1 MKVHA
6 QALAACLL
14 RTSTGN
20 SLGVSGSH
28 RFGANAHA
36 VRQRAAGYG
45 RGRRPDVYAAQTQ
58 EFFDDGEEAVQLD
71 AQTCLTGERMHVRY
85 EGEPLGSDVQQ
96 VR

>member
-1 MKVHA
+1 MP
-6 QALAACLL
+6 
-14 RTSTGN
+14 
-20 SLGVSGSH
+20 
-28 RFGANAHA
+28 HA